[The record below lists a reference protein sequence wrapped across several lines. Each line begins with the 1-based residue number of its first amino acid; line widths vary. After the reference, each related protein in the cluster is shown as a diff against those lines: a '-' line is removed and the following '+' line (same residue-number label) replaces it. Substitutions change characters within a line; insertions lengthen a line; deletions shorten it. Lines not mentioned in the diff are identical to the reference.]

1 VTRGGP
7 RKPVDQQFGRGRL
20 QLARAFLKAARAEA
34 ERGAEDG
41 VGNPTVSHIVT
52 ATIAYADALTA
63 QFGGFANQQDHKAVV
78 KTLRVALRDAL
89 PEAQEQRLGRILK
102 EKGGA
107 QYGARASRIED
118 AVRLLAELEAFA
130 AWAEAELNKP
140 R

>member
-1 VTRGGP
+1 
-7 RKPVDQQFGRGRL
+7 
-20 QLARAFLKAARAEA
+20 
-34 ERGAEDG
+34 
-41 VGNPTVSHIVT
+41 
-52 ATIAYADALTA
+52 
-63 QFGGFANQQDHKAVV
+63 V

-118 AVRLLAELEAFA
+118 AVRLLAELEALA
-130 AWAEAELNKP
+130 AWAEAELNKS